1 MFYAFLNAALGAQ
14 FLTLT
19 DENICCRCVPH
30 FTADRLESYKKVL
43 KIDHERMSFTE
54 TRLKRI
60 KRDINSILKHNLFN
74 MNVKDQKASR

>member
-1 MFYAFLNAALGAQ
+1 
-14 FLTLT
+14 
-19 DENICCRCVPH
+19 
-30 FTADRLESYKKVL
+30 
-43 KIDHERMSFTE
+43 MSLTE